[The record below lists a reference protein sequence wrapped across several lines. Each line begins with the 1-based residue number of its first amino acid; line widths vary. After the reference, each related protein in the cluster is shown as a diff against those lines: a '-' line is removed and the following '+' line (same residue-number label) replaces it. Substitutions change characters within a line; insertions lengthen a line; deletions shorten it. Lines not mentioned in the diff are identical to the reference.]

1 MEGVTCVGTHGD
13 DFCGGDK
20 SCLHE
25 NGHTRA
31 GYTGGFKVSRVVKL
45 PSDSSTALGAFLGM
59 SAFALSNSQILSY
72 TLLALKTA
80 CGTAPLNNGIWKAP
94 LFT

>member
-1 MEGVTCVGTHGD
+1 MRMVTPHAV
-13 DFCGGDK
+13 
-20 SCLHE
+20 
-25 NGHTRA
+25 
-31 GYTGGFKVSRVVKL
+31 YTGVLQVSEVVKL

-59 SAFALSNSQILSY
+59 SALALSNSQILSY
-72 TLLALKTA
+72 TLLALKIA